1 MNAAAPRSFSFFAN
15 ILIGL
20 LSFIL
25 AFPLFILVYYR
36 LPDLEWPYHTDKIM
50 IFFIISVLLL
60 LIVRSF
66 KFVIITA
73 VAAVVGWL
81 WYGTVTGQYGFE
93 ELYRD
98 GKNVVSGL
106 KNEPVQKDLVFTGTR
121 SLGTDKEI
129 ANAIDYKNP
138 VVRDFAVA
146 STNEYFKNEQEGT
159 KLKYRILIQCFAV
172 FKKINENWNYVS
184 DPKDEE
190 YIAKASESVK
200 LLAGDCDD
208 HAILMAASVKSIG
221 GTPRLVYTDGHIYP
235 ELLIGNRKDLE
246 HVSKLIH
253 ESLFPDESNDRTI
266 HYHQDEKGNVWLNLD
281 YTAGYPGGRFMGKDV
296 IECIYP

>member
-1 MNAAAPRSFSFFAN
+1 MGAAFRSYSLFAN
-15 ILIGL
+15 VLIGI

-25 AFPLFILVYYR
+25 AFPLFIFVYYR
-36 LPDLEWPYHTDKIM
+36 LPDLEWPYHTDKIAV
-50 IFFIISVLLL
+50 FLIISVLLL
-60 LIVRSF
+60 LMVRSF

-73 VAAVVGWL
+73 VAALIGWL
-81 WYGTVTGQYGFE
+81 WFGTITGQYGFK

-98 GKNVVSGL
+98 GKNVLAGL
-106 KNEPVQKDLVFTGTR
+106 KNEPPSKDLVFTGTR

-146 STNEYFKNEQEGT
+146 AANEYFRDEQEGT
-159 KLKYRILIQCFAV
+159 KLKYRILIQCLAV

-208 HAILMAASVKSIG
+208 HSILMAASIKSIG
-221 GTPRLVYTDGHIYP
+221 GIPRLVYTEGHIYP
-235 ELLIGNRKDLE
+235 ELLIGNKRDLE
-246 HVSKLIH
+246 HISRLIH
-253 ESLFPDESNDRTI
+253 ERLFPKESNDRTI
-266 HYHQDEKGNVWLNLD
+266 HYHVDERGNIWINLD
-281 YTAGYPGGRFMGKDV
+281 YTAGYPGGKFMGDDV